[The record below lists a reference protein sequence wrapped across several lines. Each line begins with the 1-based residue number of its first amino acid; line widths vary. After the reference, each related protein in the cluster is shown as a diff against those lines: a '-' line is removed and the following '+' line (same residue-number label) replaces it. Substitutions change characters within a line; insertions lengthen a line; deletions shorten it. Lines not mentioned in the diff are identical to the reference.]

1 MSALESLQPEESLRH
16 LLSSDL
22 LESVLGDSTSESSDS
37 YLLFTLLSRSQ
48 SACEPEDS
56 SEAVPSESRI
66 HKYVQQSKQV
76 PVQLMH
82 TLALG
87 GFCAE
92 LRQSLT
98 ELNSHT
104 LLIADR
110 FKPGVLLKSLK
121 GEIQILMSKP
131 TAVKRAK
138 PRRHSN
144 KENKGQDFLSKK

>member
-22 LESVLGDSTSESSDS
+22 LETVLGDSNSESPDS
-37 YLLFTLLSRSQ
+37 YLLYSLLSRSQ
-48 SACEPEDS
+48 STSESEDS
-56 SEAVPSESRI
+56 SEVVPSESRI
-66 HKYVQQSKQV
+66 HKYVQQTKQV

-82 TLALG
+82 TLALD

-98 ELNSHT
+98 ELNTPT

-131 TAVKRAK
+131 ATVKKAK
-138 PRRHSN
+138 SRRHSN
-144 KENKGQDFLSKK
+144 KENKGQEPLSKK

>member
-22 LESVLGDSTSESSDS
+22 LESVLGECICDGPDP
-37 YLLFTLLSRSQ
+37 YLLFSLFSKSHP
-48 SACEPEDS
+48 AGDS
-56 SEAVPSESRI
+56 DDTSEAVPSESRI
-66 HKYVQQSKQV
+66 HKYVQQPKQV
-76 PVQLMH
+76 PVQLMQGL
-82 TLALG
+82 TLD

-98 ELNSHT
+98 ELNTPT

-110 FKPGVLLKSLK
+110 LKPGVLLKSLK
-121 GEIQILMSKP
+121 GEIQILMNKP
-131 TAVKRAK
+131 TVKRAK

-144 KENKGQDFLSKK
+144 KENKGQESLSKK